1 MDKLEYTALGQTVY
15 HGVLPNGLNI
25 YVDVRPEYDK
35 QFVFFATRYGG
46 MDVRFRG
53 EDGEWLDT
61 PAGVAHFLEHKTF
74 DTKEG
79 NALQAMA
86 ANGADPNAFTT
97 GSITGYYFD
106 GARGFEENLRTLL
119 SFVSEPWFTPES
131 VDKEQ
136 GIIAQEIRMYE
147 DDPASEVFERLKRAM
162 YVHHPAR
169 VSTVGTVE
177 SIAGITADTLYQCHR
192 AFYRPGNMV
201 LCAAGNIDPRRVEDI
216 AREVLPDAPA
226 AAAAVDYG
234 QPEPLE
240 VGEKR
245 TRRIMP
251 VSIPMFALGFKGS
264 PAAGKEGLR
273 QRLVAELVC
282 DVLFS
287 PSAPLYNRLYEQGL
301 LNGSFGSSYD
311 AFPGCAW
318 IMAEGESRDPE
329 RVRAEALKEAA
340 RLGEEGIDQALWERL
355 KNAAYGSMVRHL
367 NSMEDTC
374 IELAEGHFNGEDY
387 LSFPQ
392 VFQSIDR
399 ADGEALLRE
408 WCVEERT
415 ALSVIEPE
423 EQSDIERDG
432 HD

>member
-1 MDKLEYTALGQTVY
+1 MDTLEYTALGQTVY

-74 DTKEG
+74 DTKDG

-147 DDPASEVFERLKRAM
+147 DDPASEVFERLKKAM
-162 YVHHPAR
+162 YVHHPVH

-201 LCAAGNIDPRRVEDI
+201 LCAAGDIDPRRVADI
-216 AREVLPDAPA
+216 AREVLADTPTSA
-226 AAAAVDYG
+226 AETDYG
-234 QPEPLE
+234 QPEPAQ
-240 VGEKR
+240 VGER
-245 TRRIMP
+245 YTCRRMP
-251 VSIPMFALGFKGS
+251 VSIPLFGLGFKGV
-264 PAAGKEGLR
+264 PAEKGQGLR

-301 LNGSFGSSYD
+301 VNGSFGSYYD
-311 AFPGCAW
+311 ARPGCAM
-318 IMAEGESRDPE
+318 IIAEGEGRDPE
-329 RVRAEALKEAA
+329 QVRDEVLKEAA
-340 RLGEEGIDQALWERL
+340 RLAGQGIDQALWERL
-355 KNAAYGSMVRHL
+355 KRAAYGAMVRRL

-374 IELAEGHFNGEDY
+374 IELAEAHFEGEDY
-387 LSFPQ
+387 LAFPQ
-392 VFQSIDR
+392 VFQSIER
-399 ADGEALLRE
+399 GDGEALLRG
-408 WCVEERT
+408 WFTQERT
-415 ALSVIEPE
+415 ALSVIAPE
-423 EQSDIERDG
+423 E
-432 HD
+432 

>member
-1 MDKLEYTALGQTVY
+1 
-15 HGVLPNGLNI
+15 
-25 YVDVRPEYDK
+25 
-35 QFVFFATRYGG
+35 
-46 MDVRFRG
+46 
-53 EDGEWLDT
+53 
-61 PAGVAHFLEHKTF
+61 AHFLEHKAF
-74 DTKEG
+74 DTEDG
-79 NALQAMA
+79 NALQIMA
-86 ANGADPNAFTT
+86 ANGTDPNAFT
-97 GSITGYYFD
+97 SCAMTGYYFD
-106 GARGFEENLRTLL
+106 GVRGFEENLRTLL
-119 SFVSEPWFTPES
+119 SFVSVPWFTQES

-147 DDPASEVFERLKRAM
+147 DDPGYRAYTGMLKAM
-162 YVHHPAR
+162 YVHHSVR
-169 VSTVGTVE
+169 TRIVGTVE
-177 SIAGITADTLYQCHR
+177 SISRITADTLYQCHR

-201 LCAAGNIDPRRVEDI
+201 LCAAGNIDPQRVADI
-216 AREVLPDAPA
+216 AREVLPDAPTSITVA
-226 AAAAVDYG
+226 DYG
-234 QPEPLE
+234 EQEPME
-240 VGEKR
+240 VGEKY
-245 TRRIMP
+245 TRQIMP

-264 PAAGKEGLR
+264 PVAGGMGLR

-301 LNGSFGSSYD
+301 LNGSFGSSYY

-318 IMAEGESRDPE
+318 IMAEGESRDPK
-329 RVRAEALKEAA
+329 RVRDEVLKEAA
-340 RLGEEGIDQALWERL
+340 RLGTEGIDQALWDRL

-374 IELAEGHFNGEDY
+374 IELAEAHFNGEDY

-423 EQSDIERDG
+423 E
-432 HD
+432 

>member
-25 YVDVRPEYDK
+25 YVDARPEYGK

-46 MDVRFRG
+46 MDLRFR
-53 EDGEWLDT
+53 DGDGSWQET

-74 DTKEG
+74 DMRDG
-79 NALQAMA
+79 NALQIMA
-86 ANGADPNAFTT
+86 ANGTDPNAFT
-97 GSITGYYFD
+97 SFDMTGYYFD
-106 GARGFEENLRTLL
+106 GIQGFEENLRTLL
-119 SFVSEPWFTPES
+119 SFVSVPWFTRES

-147 DDPASEVFERLKRAM
+147 DDPAGEAFEGLKAAM
-162 YVHHPAR
+162 YTSHSVR
-169 VSTVGTVE
+169 TRIVGTVE
-177 SIAGITADTLYQCHR
+177 SISRITADTLYQCHR

-201 LCAAGNIDPRRVEDI
+201 LCAAGNIDPQRVADI
-216 AREVLPDAPA
+216 AREVLPDGPVT
-226 AAAAVDYG
+226 AAVVDHG
-234 QPEPLE
+234 RLEPAG
-240 VGEKR
+240 VGEKL
-245 TRRIMP
+245 TRRTMP
-251 VSIPMFALGFKGS
+251 VSIPLFALGFKGS

-273 QRLVAELVC
+273 QRLLAELVC

-301 LNGSFGSSYD
+301 LNDSFGSSYC

-318 IMAEGESRDPE
+318 MMAEGESRDPE
-329 RVRAEALKEAA
+329 RVRDETLKEAA
-340 RLGEEGIDQALWERL
+340 RLGAKGIDQALWDRL
-355 KNAAYGSMVRHL
+355 KKAAYGSMVRRL

-374 IELAEGHFNGEDY
+374 IELAGAHFNGEDY

-392 VFQSIDR
+392 VFQSIER
-399 ADGEALLRE
+399 GHGEALLRE

-415 ALSVIEPE
+415 ALSVVSPE
-423 EQSDIERDG
+423 E
-432 HD
+432 